1 MRKQCLTF
9 AVQRSHTAS
18 GWLSIWE
25 TLTRRERNRDTYGE
39 ILLQLRA
46 KGLRRFLY
54 ERLWVSQV
62 GPFVSLQSLSLTGC
76 DRWAREHTAIVTAS
90 VPLSRL
96 SKMLGEWLR
105 YRHTSTL
112 PPSLA
117 HLYGRSG
124 DETGPGLERK
134 EPPTMGRAD
143 SYRKE
148 GAVWVPMNRHE

>member
-9 AVQRSHTAS
+9 AVHRSHVAS

-25 TLTRRERNRDTYGE
+25 TLTLRENQGYIERNP
-39 ILLQLRA
+39 Q
-46 KGLRRFLY
+46 KGSGGGCFMSQC
-54 ERLWVSQV
+54 ESASSARLC
-62 GPFVSLQSLSLTGC
+62 LSLTGC
-76 DRWAREHTAIVTAS
+76 DRWVREHTAIVTAT
-90 VPLSRL
+90 VPPSRL
-96 SKMLGEWLR
+96 FKKPGEWHR
-105 YRHTSTL
+105 FRHTSTL

-117 HLYGRSG
+117 HLYGQSG

-143 SYRKE
+143 GYRKE